1 MVFLFCSIGLCLSTL
16 CAFFALV
23 LHLCYLTLASH
34 YFIENSLFH
43 FSDAVFSLCLSLFR
57 FHCALFTHRTSN
69 EIYQCQMKHRIL
81 LNHIQSFS
89 KWTRLKR
96 SDLLVVFFCLR
107 WKSMPPS
114 RFHHLIIHFYDSL
127 RILFRFIHS
136 LIWFDLIEL
145 LLRPRLDL
153 WTEHTQKK
161 PTKQREKEK
170 SNILFWSW
178 ACRRVSLNG
187 WNYARFT

>member
-1 MVFLFCSIGLCLSTL
+1 MLTTERVNHLQHSMWFFFSVWSVFVSLP
-16 CAFFALV
+16 CALFFALV

-96 SDLLVVFFCLR
+96 SDLLVVFFACVGNRCHHRDFIIWSFIFMIHWEFCL
-107 WKSMPPS
+107 
-114 RFHHLIIHFYDSL
+114 DSFTL
-127 RILFRFIHS
+127 WFD
-136 LIWFDLIEL
+136 LIWFDWVALE
-145 LLRPRLDL
+145 
-153 WTEHTQKK
+153 
-161 PTKQREKEK
+161 
-170 SNILFWSW
+170 
-178 ACRRVSLNG
+178 A
-187 WNYARFT
+187 